1 MKKILFIVGS
11 QRKNSFNHQLAQQ
24 LIQFSSNQIES
35 TILNYQDVPFFN
47 EDIEDPI
54 PESVFKV
61 KQQIQKA
68 DGLWI
73 VTPEYNGQIPGSLKN
88 LLDWLSRPVEKGNWT
103 KGSIVKNKPVLIS
116 SVAGKSAGAYVR
128 ASLSSLLKAM
138 RMKLVDDKGSG
149 VSLSNEHF
157 ASQVLTLT
165 EKEKDLFEQQILN
178 FIQFLNEIPE

>member
-68 DGLWI
+68 DYLFRLAYLSPYI
-73 VTPEYNGQIPGSLKN
+73 QLHRQQNPDFLLQIKLHLSFFRPHQYLKQ
-88 LLDWLSRPVEKGNWT
+88 GN
-103 KGSIVKNKPVLIS
+103 
-116 SVAGKSAGAYVR
+116 
-128 ASLSSLLKAM
+128 
-138 RMKLVDDKGSG
+138 
-149 VSLSNEHF
+149 HF
-157 ASQVLTLT
+157 
-165 EKEKDLFEQQILN
+165 
-178 FIQFLNEIPE
+178 